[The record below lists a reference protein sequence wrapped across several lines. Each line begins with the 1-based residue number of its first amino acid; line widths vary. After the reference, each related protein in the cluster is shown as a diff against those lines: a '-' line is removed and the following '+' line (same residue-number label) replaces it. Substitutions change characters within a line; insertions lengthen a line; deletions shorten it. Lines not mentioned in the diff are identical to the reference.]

1 MTTLMLSFLLLIL
14 VGLGIVMGA
23 KLKEGF
29 ETQQTPPAMSP
40 ALANMIATPL
50 FVAELKPVPNV
61 DKLARDKDAA
71 DAANAASLKA
81 ERECPQHECPKCPDC
96 KKCPECPDMSKYIRM
111 DEVPCWNCTLP

>member
-14 VGLGIVMGA
+14 VALGIAMSA

-29 ETQQTPPAMSP
+29 EAAQVPAMSP
-40 ALANMIATPL
+40 ALANMVATPV
-50 FVAELKPVPNV
+50 FIAELKPVPQV
-61 DKLARDKDAA
+61 DKLARDKEIA

-81 ERECPQHECPKCPDC
+81 ERECPQHECPKCPEC
-96 KKCPECPDMSKYIRM
+96 KKCPECPDMSQYIRM